1 LVGKKLLDA
10 SLYFF
15 LVKMFNITI
24 LVGKKLLDA
33 SLYFFLPSSAN
44 Q

>member
-1 LVGKKLLDA
+1 LVKQFYSVAELK
-10 SLYFF
+10 